1 MEGVQWIL
9 LYMRYPLTD
18 NSLEKCLKQLGGLM
32 DQSVSVY
39 FLFLKLFGGN
49 CFAPAIDPCRMSANV
64 VGVPGGAVKTRT
76 VKVGSTQIQMYMS

>member
-1 MEGVQWIL
+1 
-9 LYMRYPLTD
+9 
-18 NSLEKCLKQLGGLM
+18 M